1 MDNFKKYYQLFP
13 DNCQLLKP
21 YFVIINY
28 EIDFRANVYYSNL
41 ILLIIDYFLN
51 LIFDYFNLFFI
62 ILIYHLLL
70 IN

>member
-1 MDNFKKYYQLFP
+1 VDNFKKYYQLFP

-21 YFVIINY
+21 CFVIINY